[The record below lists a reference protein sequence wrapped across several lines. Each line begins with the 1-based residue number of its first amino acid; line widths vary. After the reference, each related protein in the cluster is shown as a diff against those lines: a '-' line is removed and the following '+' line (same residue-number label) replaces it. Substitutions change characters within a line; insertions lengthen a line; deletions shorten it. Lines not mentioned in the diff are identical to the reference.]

1 MGVDEVDILEAL
13 FELASEAGFEIRAAG
28 RLSPDDP
35 PLESGVCRLRGRL
48 YIVLS
53 ANESAAM
60 QIHTLAAALREHA
73 AEILENRHLP
83 PAIRSVIDSPRE

>member
-28 RLSPDDP
+28 RLALDDP

-48 YIVLS
+48 YVVLS

-73 AEILENRHLP
+73 AEILDHRHLP